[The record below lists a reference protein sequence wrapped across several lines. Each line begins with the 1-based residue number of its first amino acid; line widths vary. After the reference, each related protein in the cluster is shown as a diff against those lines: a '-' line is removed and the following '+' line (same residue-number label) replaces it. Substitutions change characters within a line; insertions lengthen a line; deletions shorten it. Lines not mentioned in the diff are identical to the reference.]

1 MLGLKQGGRLTG
13 PLRLPYLPRRC
24 ERFMSTSA
32 SPAKPAGLEPVLK
45 AERPED
51 LPLVDALIDRAFGP
65 GRYVKTAERL
75 RERNAP
81 RRDLSLV
88 AWAGGEAVGC
98 VRMWP
103 IHIGEA
109 PAVLLGPF
117 AVDDAWRSQGLGA
130 QLILTACA
138 AAERAGVGVV
148 LLVGDEPYF
157 GKLGFERIPLG
168 RATLP
173 GPVDGRRLLWRALR
187 PGALEGVE
195 GPVRAG

>member
-1 MLGLKQGGRLTG
+1 MAVQGAYLAPRYERL
-13 PLRLPYLPRRC
+13 
-24 ERFMSTSA
+24 MSTRPP
-32 SPAKPAGLEPVLK
+32 PAKSAGLEPVLT
-45 AERPED
+45 AERPQD

-65 GRYVKTAERL
+65 GRFVKTAERL
-75 RERNAP
+75 REGNTP

-88 AWAGGEAVGC
+88 AWADGEAVGC

-117 AVDDAWRSQGLGA
+117 AVDDAWRSRGLGG
-130 QLILTACA
+130 QLIEAACA
-138 AAERAGVGVV
+138 AAERAGVGAV

-157 GKLGFERIPLG
+157 RKLGFEMIPLG

-187 PGALEGVE
+187 PGALDGVQ
-195 GPVRAG
+195 GPVRPG